1 MAGLKLLPA
10 APKSL
15 ARIALLL
22 ALAWLAAVFWMW
34 WTQDSLVYHPRTYT
48 TPPSTPG
55 RLGLAFEDVR
65 LKTADGETL
74 AAWWVPVRG
83 AVAGESR
90 AVLVLHG
97 NAGNITHRLDYLQPL
112 QRMGYS
118 ILLPDYRGFGAS
130 SGSPSERGTYADA
143 GAAWAWLMA
152 RGYTPQQVVLIGESL
167 GGAVAAELAA
177 RVQPRALILA
187 STFSSMTDLGAE
199 LYPWL
204 PVRWVSRYRYDTLAG
219 VRAYRG
225 PVLVAHS
232 REDRLVPY
240 AHGERLHAAVQGPR
254 VLLQLA
260 GDHNDAFIFARPQW
274 TAAVAAFLERAL
286 PGKL

>member
-1 MAGLKLLPA
+1 MAGLKA
-10 APKSL
+10 ADVLKPL

-22 ALAWLAAVFWMW
+22 ALGWLAATGWMW
-34 WTQDSLVYHPRTYT
+34 WTQDSLVYHPRTYS

-55 RLGLAFEDVR
+55 RLGFAFEDVR

-74 AAWWVPVRG
+74 AAWWVPARG
-83 AVAGESR
+83 AVRGKTR
-90 AVLVLHG
+90 AVLILHG
-97 NAGNITHRLDYLQPL
+97 NAGNISHRLDYLQPL

-118 ILLPDYRGFGAS
+118 VLLPDYRGFGAS
-130 SGSPSERGTYADA
+130 SGQPSERGTYADA
-143 GAAWAWLMA
+143 DAAWSWLMS
-152 RGYTPQQVVLIGESL
+152 RGYTRQQVVLIGESL

-177 RVQPRALILA
+177 RVQPQALILA
-187 STFSSMTDLGAE
+187 STFTAMTDLGAQ

-232 REDRLVPY
+232 PEDRLVPH

-254 VLLQLA
+254 QLLQLA
-260 GDHNDAFIFARPQW
+260 GDHNDAFLFARPQW
-274 TAAVAAFLERAL
+274 TAAVEDFLARAAVPE
-286 PGKL
+286 

>member
-1 MAGLKLLPA
+1 MTAVL
-10 APKSL
+10 KSL
-15 ARIALLL
+15 ARIATML
-22 ALAWLAAVFWMW
+22 ALAWLAATGWMW

-48 TPPSTPG
+48 TPPSTPA

-74 AAWWVPVRG
+74 AAWWLPARG
-83 AVAGESR
+83 ATR
-90 AVLVLHG
+90 AVVVLHG
-97 NAGNITHRLDYLQPL
+97 NAGNITHRLDYVQPF

-118 ILLPDYRGFGAS
+118 VLLPDYRGFGAS
-130 SGSPSERGTYADA
+130 SGKPSERGTYADA
-143 GAAWAWLMA
+143 DAAWAWLMA
-152 RGYTPQQVVLIGESL
+152 RGFKPQQVVVLGESL
-167 GGAVAAELAA
+167 GGAVAAELAS
-177 RVQPRALILA
+177 RVQPGALILA
-187 STFSSMTDLGAE
+187 STFTAMIDLGAE

-232 REDRLVPY
+232 REDELVPY

-254 VLLQLA
+254 QLLLLA
-260 GDHNDAFIFARPQW
+260 GDHNAAFIFARPQW
-274 TAAVAAFLERAL
+274 QEEVATFLRQHA
-286 PGKL
+286 GD